1 MSSSISL
8 YSSDQQRMSFSPTFD
23 QAYSD
28 QLSELPPPASIEMVP
43 LPASTG
49 LVASGSLFEGLP
61 IGGAPPPPPPPLP
74 AGPPPPSIGRP
85 YIGGLFGGP
94 PPPPGGIP
102 PPPPPLP
109 GGPPPPSIGRPF
121 MGGSLG
127 WPPPPGGIPPPPP
140 PLPRGPPPPPI
151 GRPFIGD
158 SFGGPLSSLER
169 SALISPPPP
178 LFSHEKVPPPPPPA
192 RKAVKKH
199 LQDQGE
205 DRSLSESVSLNI
217 PFEMSGRISRYR
229 PQGQFDMIILL
240 CCNYVLIMFSLPIK

>member
-1 MSSSISL
+1 MSSSITH
-8 YSSDQQRMSFSPTFD
+8 YSSDQLRMSFSPTFD

-109 GGPPPPSIGRPF
+109 GGPPPP
-121 MGGSLG
+121 
-127 WPPPPGGIPPPPP
+127 
-140 PLPRGPPPPPI
+140 PI

-169 SALISPPPP
+169 SASISSPPP

-199 LQDQGE
+199 LQDRGE

>member
-1 MSSSISL
+1 MSSSISH

-28 QLSELPPPASIEMVP
+28 QLSELPPPPASMEMVP

-109 GGPPPPSIGRPF
+109 GGPPPP
-121 MGGSLG
+121 
-127 WPPPPGGIPPPPP
+127 
-140 PLPRGPPPPPI
+140 PI

-169 SALISPPPP
+169 SASISSPPPS
-178 LFSHEKVPPPPPPA
+178 FSHEKVPPPPPPA

-199 LQDQGE
+199 LQDQGK
-205 DRSLSESVSLNI
+205 DRSLSESVGLNI

>member
-1 MSSSISL
+1 MKCFLSFLAPVDIDTRMSSSITR
-8 YSSDQQRMSFSPTFD
+8 YSSYQQRMSFTPTFD

-43 LPASTG
+43 LLTSTG

-74 AGPPPPSIGRP
+74 V
-85 YIGGLFGGP
+85 
-94 PPPPGGIP
+94 
-102 PPPPPLP
+102 
-109 GGPPPPSIGRPF
+109 GPPPPSIGRPF

-140 PLPRGPPPPPI
+140 PLLGGPPPPPI

-169 SALISPPPP
+169 SALISPPSPS
-178 LFSHEKVPPPPPPA
+178 LSHVELPPPPPPPA
-192 RKAVKKH
+192 RKSVKKH

-205 DRSLSESVSLNI
+205 DRSLSESVSLKCLKV
-217 PFEMSGRISRYR
+217 RRCR
-229 PQGQFDMIILL
+229 PLSSEKAPGTRH
-240 CCNYVLIMFSLPIK
+240 Y